1 MKNVNVMLVGALT
14 VALSSCGKGDGQG
27 AQQAQGPMPYD
38 VVDVPTKVVT
48 SYDEYTAN
56 IEGVVNNDIRAKI
69 QGYITQ
75 VFVDEGQYVTAG
87 QPLFKLETNVL
98 SQNADAAK
106 SGVGAAA
113 ASVSAAAANVN
124 AAAANVNAAKAN
136 VQAAQV
142 EVNKLIPL
150 VEKKIISNVQL
161 ETAKAKLTQAQ
172 AAQAQAQAALSQA
185 QAGHT
190 QAQAGQSQAQ
200 ANYKGAQANVDY
212 SVVRSPISG
221 VVGAINFRQGT
232 LVGPSDPTPL
242 TVVSNTDKVYA
253 YFSMNEK
260 EYLNFIS
267 KAEGATLKDKLNKI
281 PPVELVLA
289 NGEVYP
295 EKGKIQTVT
304 GQIDPVTGSIQFRVQ
319 FNNAAKILANG
330 NSGKV
335 RVPKTYVDAI
345 VVPEAATYEQQGMV
359 YVYKVRNDSAI
370 STPVKVTARAGNM
383 AIIAEGVKKGDKVV
397 AQGVGKL
404 RDKTPIAPK
413 PAKFEQI
420 VESTK
425 PVF

>member
-1 MKNVNVMLVGALT
+1 MKNVNVMLVGAMA
-14 VALSSCGKGDGQG
+14 VALSSCGGKDQAG

-38 VVDVPTKVVT
+38 VVEVPTKVVS
-48 SYDEYTAN
+48 SYQEFPAN
-56 IEGVVNNDIRAKI
+56 IEGIVNNDIRAKI
-69 QGYITQ
+69 QGYVTQ
-75 VFVDEGQYVTAG
+75 VFVDEGQFVKAG

-98 SQNADAAK
+98 SQTADAAK

-113 ASVSAAAANVN
+113 ASVSAAAANVS
-124 AAAANVNAAKAN
+124 AAKAS
-136 VQAAQV
+136 VEAAQV
-142 EVNKLIPL
+142 EVNKLTPL
-150 VEKKIISNVQL
+150 VEKKIISSVQL
-161 ETAKAKLTQAQ
+161 ETAKANLAQ
-172 AAQAQAQAALSQA
+172 AKAGQAQAQAALV
-185 QAGHT
+185 

-212 SVVRSPISG
+212 SIVRSPISG

-232 LVGPSDPTPL
+232 LVGPADITPL

-260 EYLNFIS
+260 EYLNFIM
-267 KAEGATLKDKLNKI
+267 KAEGSTLQQKLNNI
-281 PPVELVLA
+281 PAVELVLA

-304 GQIDPVTGSIQFRVQ
+304 GQIDPATGTIQFRVQ

-330 NSGKV
+330 NSGTI

-345 VVPEAATYEQQGMV
+345 VVPEAATFEQQGIV

-370 STPVKVTARAGNM
+370 ATPIVVEERAGNM
-383 AIIAEGVKKGDKVV
+383 AIVVEGIKKGEKVV

>member
-1 MKNVNVMLVGALT
+1 MKNVNVMLVGALAI
-14 VALSSCGKGDGQG
+14 ALSSCGKKDGQG

-48 SYDEYTAN
+48 SYDEFPAN
-56 IEGVVNNDIRAKI
+56 IEGVVNNDVRAKI

-75 VFVDEGQYVTAG
+75 VYVDEGQYVTAG

-124 AAAANVNAAKAN
+124 AAKAN

-161 ETAKAKLTQAQ
+161 ETAKAKLAQAQ
-172 AAQAQAQAALSQA
+172 AAQSQAQAALS
-185 QAGHT
+185 

-221 VVGAINFRQGT
+221 VLGAINFRQGT
-232 LVGPSDPTPL
+232 LVGPSDPSPM
-242 TVVSNTDKVYA
+242 TVVSNTDRVYA

-267 KAEGATLKDKLNKI
+267 KSEGATLKDKLNNI
-281 PPVELVLA
+281 PAVELVLA

-304 GQIDPVTGSIQFRVQ
+304 GQIDPVTGTIQFRVQ
-319 FNNAAKILANG
+319 FNNAAKILSNG
-330 NSGKV
+330 NSGTI
-335 RVPKTYVDAI
+335 RLPKTFVDAI
-345 VVPEAATYEQQGMV
+345 VVPESATYEQQGIV

-370 STPVKVTARAGNM
+370 ATPVQVQARAQNM
-383 AIIAEGVKKGDKVV
+383 AIVTDGIKKGDKVV
-397 AQGVGKL
+397 ALGVGKL

-413 PAKFEQI
+413 PANFEKI

-425 PVF
+425 PIF

>member
-1 MKNVNVMLVGALT
+1 MKNVNVALVGALT
-14 VALSSCGKGDGQG
+14 IALSSCGDKKGENP
-27 AQQAQGPMPYD
+27 QAQGPMPYD

-56 IEGVVNNDIRAKI
+56 IEGVVNNDVRAKI
-69 QGYITQ
+69 QGYITE
-75 VFVDEGQYVTAG
+75 VLVDEGQFVSAG
-87 QPLFKLETNVL
+87 QPLFKIETNVL
-98 SQNADAAK
+98 SQNADAAR

-113 ASVSAAAANVN
+113 ASVSAAVANVN
-124 AAAANVNAAKAN
+124 AANANVK
-136 VQAAQV
+136 AAQV

-150 VEKKIISNVQL
+150 VQKNIISNVQL
-161 ETAKAKLTQAQ
+161 ETAKAKL
-172 AAQAQAQAALSQA
+172 AQAQAQASQAQAAVSQA
-185 QAGHT
+185 QAG
-190 QAQAGQSQAQ
+190 QAQAQ

-232 LVGPSDPTPL
+232 LVGPSDPTPM
-242 TVVSNTDKVYA
+242 TVVSNTDRVYA

-260 EYLNFIS
+260 EYLNFLS
-267 KAEGATLKDKLNKI
+267 KAEGTTLKDKLNKI

-295 EKGKIQTVT
+295 EKGRIQTVT
-304 GQIDPVTGSIQFRVQ
+304 GQIDPVTGSIKFRVQ
-319 FNNAAKILANG
+319 FNNAAKILSNG
-330 NSGKV
+330 NSGKI
-335 RVPKTYVDAI
+335 RVPKNYVDAI
-345 VVPEAATYEQQGMV
+345 VVPEAATFEQQGIV

-370 STPVKVTARAGNM
+370 ATPVNVTARAQNM